1 MTNLFSFINRNK
13 VYFIIILIIA
23 GLIGFSLWKKA
34 NTPPNYITDTV
45 KRDSISDIVSESG
58 NLITEGQANISSPI
72 EGVISSILVSNGEK
86 VSKDQPLFTVSSVAT
101 DQDKAIANA
110 NLLAAQSN
118 TAISHQ
124 TEITLGAALDTAKQQ
139 LFNAQNT
146 YNTVYKGY
154 RGRTTNP
161 STGKTYKYIEF
172 QSAEAALAAAK
183 ENLQA
188 AQQKYDDVNKSIEA
202 SQAAEASAQMTYDG
216 KNNLIVKAPSAGTV
230 YNLSVNIG
238 DKVSLASGSS
248 TSAPI
253 LIITKSEKLIF
264 KTQIN
269 EIDITKLQI
278 DQAATIKIDAIKD
291 KTFDAKID
299 KIDKIGTNTQGVIS
313 YNVYFSITNPDPNMR
328 SSMSGSV
335 DVEVAKH
342 ENVLTVANSAIKPYQ
357 GGKAVQVEETKTV
370 NGKTKKTLTYLPV
383 KIGLKGIERTEILE
397 GIQEGQI
404 VILSTA
410 AKTTSSP
417 LGGN

>member
-146 YNTVYKGY
+146 YNTVHKGY

>member
-146 YNTVYKGY
+146 YNTVHKGY

-188 AQQKYDDVNKSIEA
+188 AQQKYDDVSKSIEA